1 MKNHHS
7 HLRLL
12 LSASLLAGMFSSS
25 NAQGVLTVGGTVI
38 DAISGV
44 PIPFVNIVVR
54 GTNSGTSTDSLGN
67 FTLLLDTDELHVVTV
82 THIGYEKWV
91 KEFIALSPREI
102 RWTVKLPPQ
111 TISFSEVSIVAQ
123 RPFIQR
129 RAKYVLTAADFEKIG
144 EPDMDRALRHLLPEV
159 ASTWDARVR
168 DEEQDFT
175 LYLDGVW
182 KESFNVFSIDPYT
195 VKQLLVWEP
204 RLSPIGMPV
213 VQGNLVVSIETQR
226 KQ

>member
-1 MKNHHS
+1 
-7 HLRLL
+7 
-12 LSASLLAGMFSSS
+12 
-25 NAQGVLTVGGTVI
+25 
-38 DAISGV
+38 
-44 PIPFVNIVVR
+44 
-54 GTNSGTSTDSLGN
+54 
-67 FTLLLDTDELHVVTV
+67 
-82 THIGYEKWV
+82 
-91 KEFIALSPREI
+91 
-102 RWTVKLPPQ
+102 
-111 TISFSEVSIVAQ
+111 

-195 VKQLLVWEP
+195 VKQLMVWEP